1 MENNCDKIEF
11 VRHLNNLKNYKF
23 FFLFAFFI
31 CVFFVAP
38 SDADAAD
45 RYWVGG
51 TANWDATAG
60 TKWALTSGGAGGQA
74 VPTASDNCFFDAA
87 SGAVT
92 VTLNTAARTCLNA
105 DFTGFTG
112 TFAGTQTWTISGGLT
127 LGAGM
132 TRTYTGA
139 ITFNATSG
147 TNVITSNG
155 ITLASVIAFNGTGG
169 TWQLADTF
177 TNSGHLTLTVGTF
190 DANGQTVVLNGT
202 LQTLTGTFTFTN
214 LTRTGAAAFSTLAL
228 ANDLIVTGTLT
239 LNGNNDTIN
248 RLAVQPTL
256 RGTAHTI
263 TAATVV
269 ASNLN
274 IEGMTAAGAANWDL
288 SAISGLSG
296 DAGGNTGITLTT
308 AQTNYWVGDTGNWS
322 DVSHWASTS
331 GGVGGTGRVPLVQD
345 TARFDA
351 NSFTIAGQIVTYNM
365 AMMGNIDWTGVINAP
380 QWTVSAAGT
389 YVVFGSLTHSAG
401 MSIVTPVGNTNI
413 DLRGYG
419 SHTLTNGGVVW
430 PIVDVS
436 TNSYT
441 VRVLPPPGSTYTLM
455 DDFDGVMRVG
465 SGTFDANGHNLTI
478 LPGANFGFLSSGS
491 VSRTINMGSGLW
503 HFIWPVTGTV
513 WNNNPD
519 NGGLTINGGTSTIK
533 VTGTGPLSLQ
543 VNSGS
548 TYNNFWNA
556 TTGQISRFTT
566 VGGTGNTTWN
576 NIKID
581 PGNTHQFIAG
591 TTTTVS
597 SMTITGTLGNVV
609 TIGSTTGAT
618 HNLVKTGGGV
628 ISGDYL
634 SISNSVVSP
643 ADTWYAGANSFDG
656 GGNSGWIF
664 AAAPVVEEQV
674 SGTSSG
680 SRPRAKSVAQ
690 VTTSTIPITNTA
702 TPTTPNTVN
711 NNSGCAIIS
720 NILKLGFRGT
730 GVACLQQKLNSLLT
744 LNLSTDGIFG
754 PATRQAVIDFQ
765 TKNGLVSDGIMGPLT
780 KAKMQ

>member
-1 MENNCDKIEF
+1 MGSLRNFLIISI
-11 VRHLNNLKNYKF
+11 
-23 FFLFAFFI
+23 FLFA
-31 CVFFVAP
+31 VLLVSP
-38 SDADAAD
+38 TDASAAD

-51 TANWDATAG
+51 SANWDATAG

-132 TRTYTGA
+132 TITYTGA

-155 ITLASVIAFNGTGG
+155 KALLSSIAFNGTGG

-177 TNSGHLTLTVGTF
+177 TSSLNLTLTAGTF
-190 DANGQTVVLNGT
+190 DANGQTVVLNGSG
-202 LQTLTGTFTFTN
+202 QTLTGTFTFAN
-214 LTRTGAAAFSTLAL
+214 LTRTGTASISTLSL
-228 ANDLIVTGTLT
+228 VDDLIVTGTLT
-239 LNGNNDTIN
+239 LNGNSATS
-248 RLAVQPTL
+248 RLVIQPSL
-256 RGTAHTI
+256 RGTSHTI
-263 TAATVV
+263 TAGALVV
-269 ASNLN
+269 SNLD
-274 IEGMTAAGAANWDL
+274 IEGMNAAGAANWDL
-288 SAISGLSG
+288 SAITGLSG
-296 DAGGNTGITLTT
+296 DAGGNSGITFTP

-331 GGVGGTGRVPLVQD
+331 GGAGGTGRVSLVQD
-345 TARFDA
+345 IARFDE
-351 NSFTIAGQIVTYNM
+351 NSFSTTGQIVTYDVSR
-365 AMMGNIDWTGVINAP
+365 MGSIDWTGVVNAP
-380 QWTVSAAGT
+380 QWTVGSGST
-389 YVVFGSLTHSAG
+389 YTLFGSLTHSAG
-401 MSIVTPVGNTNI
+401 MSIVDPVGNKNI

-419 SHTLTNGGVVW
+419 SRTLTNGGVVW
-430 PIVDVS
+430 PIVDYT

-455 DDFDGVMRVG
+455 DDFDGVMRVS

-478 LPGANFGFLSSGS
+478 RPAANFGFVSTGS

-503 HFIWPVTGTV
+503 DFIWPAAGTV

-519 NGGLTINGGTSTIK
+519 NGGLTVNGGTSTIK
-533 VTGTGPLSLQ
+533 VTGPGPLSLQ
-543 VNSGS
+543 ANSGS
-548 TYNNFWNA
+548 TYYNFWNA
-556 TTGQISRFTT
+556 TVGQISRFTT

-597 SMTITGTLGNVV
+597 SMTITGTLGNVI

-664 AAAPVVEEQV
+664 AAAPVVEVE
-674 SGTSSG
+674 SSTSSG

-690 VTTSTIPITNTA
+690 VTTPTTPTTNTT
-702 TPTTPNTVN
+702 TPTTPNPVN
-711 NNSGCAIIS
+711 NNSGCVIIS
-720 NILKLGFRGT
+720 NILKLGFRGA
-730 GVACLQQKLNSLLT
+730 GVTCLQQKLNSLLT

-765 TKNGLVSDGIMGPLT
+765 TKNNLVPDGIVGPLT
-780 KAKMQ
+780 KAKLQ